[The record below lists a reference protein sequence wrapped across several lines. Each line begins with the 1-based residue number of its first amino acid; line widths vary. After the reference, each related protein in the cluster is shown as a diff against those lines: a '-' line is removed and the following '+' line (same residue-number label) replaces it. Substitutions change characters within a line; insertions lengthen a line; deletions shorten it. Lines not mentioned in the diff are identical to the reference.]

1 MKGEGADGWG
11 VVMVMHVN
19 GSCINGYKRT
29 DLEFNRLLQHE
40 RVSSEELTWCE
51 DCELASKVEVE

>member
-1 MKGEGADGWG
+1 MG

-19 GSCINGYKRT
+19 GSCINGYKMT

-40 RVSSEELTWCE
+40 RVNSEELTRCE
-51 DCELASKVEVE
+51 DCELASRVEVE

>member
-1 MKGEGADGWG
+1 MG

-19 GSCINGYKRT
+19 GSCINGYKMT

-51 DCELASKVEVE
+51 DCELASKVEVEY

>member
-1 MKGEGADGWG
+1 MG

-40 RVSSEELTWCE
+40 RVNSAALTRCE
-51 DCELASKVEVE
+51 HCELASKIEAE